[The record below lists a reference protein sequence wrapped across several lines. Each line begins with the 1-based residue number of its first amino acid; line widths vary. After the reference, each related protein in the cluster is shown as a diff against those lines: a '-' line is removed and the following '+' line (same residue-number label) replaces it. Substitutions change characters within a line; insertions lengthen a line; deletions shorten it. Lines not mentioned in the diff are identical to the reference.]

1 MPKNNNYGLKV
12 GGGGRGRQKN
22 IGCKGGNTKRI
33 LSSFAVTASVIVGS
47 LTMASKTSPK
57 KSIRASQTYCNS
69 FNLSNV
75 GVEF

>member
-1 MPKNNNYGLKV
+1 MPKNNNYGLKA
-12 GGGGRGRQKN
+12 GGGGAGKKN
-22 IGCKGGNTKRI
+22 MRCKGGVTKRI

>member
-1 MPKNNNYGLKV
+1 MVLKGGAGKEILRV
-12 GGGGRGRQKN
+12 KGGGV
-22 IGCKGGNTKRI
+22 TKRI

-57 KSIRASQTYCNS
+57 KLIRASQNYCNS
-69 FNLSNV
+69 FNLSSV